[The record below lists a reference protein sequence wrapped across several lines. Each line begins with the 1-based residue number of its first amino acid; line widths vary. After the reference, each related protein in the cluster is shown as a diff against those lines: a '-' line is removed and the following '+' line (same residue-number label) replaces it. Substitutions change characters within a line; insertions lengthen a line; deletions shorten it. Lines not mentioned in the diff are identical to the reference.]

1 MKRINSAIFLIAILF
16 LTGISAS
23 AQETEQKV
31 VDEVVAQVND
41 NVITLS
47 RIRRE
52 MEEIVNNFVQE
63 GKSPE
68 EARSTVAGKRGE
80 LIAGIINEELLLQKV
95 KEYSFESEV
104 ESELNR
110 QLLEQMNQLELKT
123 LDDLY
128 KEMEK
133 SGVDPTVFK
142 EIRRKQIS
150 KDIILQNDVDRK
162 VYNGWSKSELK
173 KYYEANK
180 DNFKKPETVTISEIF
195 LNFAGRDEAVLRD
208 KASKIVAQA
217 RGGTDFIK
225 LAIENSDRPNVS
237 ETKGAAGIF
246 KVREL
251 DERFA
256 KPLEGVKIGGV
267 TDPINIDNVG
277 LEILRVDA
285 RSQAS
290 GESVFDE
297 PAVRS
302 AMTYEVLADKRK
314 EYLAK
319 LRADSYIKINE
330 NYRAEVEPILSQET
344 VKTTDVQSSKK
355 N

>member
-41 NVITLS
+41 DVITLS
-47 RIRRE
+47 RVRRE
-52 MEEIVNNFVQE
+52 MENIVDNFIQE
-63 GKSPE
+63 GKTPE
-68 EARSTVAGKRGE
+68 EARSTVEGKRGE
-80 LIAGIINEELLLQKV
+80 LIANIINEELLLQKI
-95 KEYSFESEV
+95 KEYNFESEV

-110 QLLEQMNQLELKT
+110 QLLDQMKQLDLKT

-133 SGVDPTVFK
+133 SGVDPNVFK
-142 EIRRKQIS
+142 EIRRRQIS
-150 KDIILQNDVDRK
+150 KDLVLQNDVDRK
-162 VYNGWSKSELK
+162 VYNGWSKSELQ

-180 DNFKKPETVTISEIF
+180 EKFKKPETITISEIF

-208 KASKIVAQA
+208 KANKLVAQA
-217 RGGTDFIK
+217 RSGADFVK
-225 LAIENSDRPNVS
+225 LAIENSDRPEVS
-237 ETKGAAGIF
+237 KTNGVAGTF

-256 KPLEGVKIGGV
+256 KPLEGVKIGGI
-267 TDPINIDNVG
+267 TDPIVIDNVG

-285 RSQAS
+285 RAQAS
-290 GESVFDE
+290 GESVYDE
-297 PAVRS
+297 AAVRS

-319 LRADSYIKINE
+319 LRGDSYIKINE
-330 NYRAEVEPILSQET
+330 NYRAEVDPLLSQET
-344 VKTTDVQSSKK
+344 VKPTDVQSSKK
-355 N
+355 K